1 MPMRTT
7 TTSNRT
13 RVYLPPY
20 SERSGWSIA
29 LGFIAFLGA
38 SHILIRTSIYGIGN
52 FHSEADVYIYD
63 AEVIAKG
70 KIFEKES
77 FGLIRQPP
85 LFAALL
91 AIYRP
96 LGVEVTDIGQYL
108 NVVSFGLIVL
118 VACIWL
124 HRLVRFRLVWIGA
137 AVTIIVSYPLVRI
150 STQLLSE
157 TLFILMTL
165 LALVGLGIFLDRQDT
180 KNKSGFWMLT
190 VFSAL
195 AILTRYTGVAVVIT
209 GLLLI
214 LTQRGTPTTNKWKYA
229 TIYTVISSLSAALPI
244 IRYWIVYGT
253 PMASRHCVPEES
265 FWDLLTKSGNLLY
278 LWTVVQNDLG
288 WLDICLW
295 IAVALAGFEVAK
307 SLFTTKSTLASAR
320 RVTLYQK
327 ISTSLNTREQPVLPF
342 ATFALVYVVVLFTVA
357 PLTVCPLPSEPRFLL
372 PIYVPAVMTAA
383 VWLERFLLKTYRTSG
398 ISVSESP
405 DSWNMVYLKASG
417 SVATIRWIIMG
428 LIFTIILANII
439 RNIYIY
445 VDVLITYDPYR
456 YYF

>member
-1 MPMRTT
+1 MRTT
-7 TTSNRT
+7 TTSNRI
-13 RVYLPPY
+13 RVYLPHY
-20 SERSGWSIA
+20 SERFGWSIA

-38 SHILIRTSIYGIGN
+38 AHILIRTSIYGIGN

-70 KIFEKES
+70 KIFERES
-77 FGLIRQPP
+77 FGLLRQPP
-85 LFAALL
+85 LFTALL

-96 LGVEVTDIGQYL
+96 LGVEATDIGQYL
-108 NVVSFGLIVL
+108 NVASFGLIVL

-195 AILTRYTGVAVVIT
+195 AILTRWMGVAVVLT

-214 LTQRGTPTTNKWKYA
+214 LTHRGTPTSNKWKYA

-244 IRYWIVYGT
+244 IRHWIVYGT
-253 PMASRHCVPEES
+253 PVSSRHCVPEES

-278 LWTVVQNDLG
+278 LWIVVQNNLG
-288 WLDICLW
+288 WLDVCLW
-295 IAVALAGFEVAK
+295 IVATLAGFEVAK
-307 SLFTTKSTLASAR
+307 SLFSTRSTLTSAKR
-320 RVTLYQK
+320 ITLYQK

-342 ATFALVYVVVLFTVA
+342 ATFALVYVVVLLTVA
-357 PLTVCPLPSEPRFLL
+357 PLTICPLPTEPRYLL
-372 PIYVPAVMTAA
+372 PICVPAIMTAA

-398 ISVSESP
+398 ISVSKSP
-405 DSWNMVYLKASG
+405 DSWDIVYLKASG

-428 LIFTIILANII
+428 LIFTILLANII

-445 VDVLITYDPYR
+445 MDVLITYNPYR